1 MIQIWNEKEATT
13 LIELLKRREC
23 LWNIFCN
30 GYSERDVREKAYSD
44 IAETFEKQVEAAKV
58 KISRQQGSD
67 KQYHSSWP
75 FWSQLQFLLPVMT
88 AKYRKDNLT
97 TKSCFGVEDED
108 DKEDVQSPPLTTAKI
123 KKNSNVTIKNMI
135 AEKII
140 EVLNWYTNSVSD

>member
-1 MIQIWNEKEATT
+1 MIQIWNEKETTT

-97 TKSCFGVEDED
+97 TKSCFVVLRFVLM
-108 DKEDVQSPPLTTAKI
+108 KNWQRLI
-123 KKNSNVTIKNMI
+123 K
-135 AEKII
+135 
-140 EVLNWYTNSVSD
+140 